1 MSDALISWLR
11 QSLPEEVA
19 GLTEPF
25 IARLEN
31 GEYQQLLESDEARQ
45 LLGHVEVPGFDN
57 CQPGSWNDLIFLRL
71 GHLTKDRPQSRWIYG
86 CIGYA
91 TLLAFIQSNVT
102 GPTLP
107 FSSAKVVLPQNI
119 GQDAA
124 KTRDVRDKLV
134 AGMGADGIAAYKL
147 TPNVELLS
155 LAECVLSHP
164 SVLKAV
170 APARWAKM
178 RALFMRQRLLSEV
191 SSTLQDQIYDDLD
204 VLDGVVSGDEG
215 LRGARVEFLLER
227 ASIHIHHGLDKL
239 ARADLEKARVLR
251 GFEYRLTGLMGR
263 RTKFQVKDTSQLVV
277 LAKSAEGEG
286 SGDVATDGSAN
297 VVNGSTTEN
306 TTAAGPT
313 KLDLNDD
320 TLLESISFTD
330 VPKDSKQDD
339 TSFPPMLQDL
349 DPSTQPKLDALDSTI
364 LLSFASSVKNTSPE
378 DGLTREETLP
388 YATRVLEGGSSNWQ
402 VYTQALLVR
411 SRVEGYNSRTVERGL
426 LQLQALV
433 DQVIGDTSSSES
445 PETDSAEATTTFLPR
460 PKESESAPVSERL
473 RYIFQLASPTRW
485 ELEAELA
492 SRWVSLGGLRSALEI
507 YERLEMWAEAAL
519 CWAATER
526 EDKARKI
533 VRRLL
538 FHATDGGP
546 GSPEDNVGEDETW
559 EGAARQPPPL
569 DAPRLYCILGDFDSS
584 VAMYE
589 KAWEVSN
596 HRYARAQ
603 RSLGRMRMSN
613 RDFVKAADAYSKSL
627 RANPLNGS
635 SWFALGCA
643 LLELEQYE
651 KAAEA
656 FSRCVQLDETDAE
669 AWSNFAAALLRI
681 EPKEDSSKDAGA
693 VAADD
698 EEEVDAEPARKPK
711 FDPQK
716 GRQDALTALKRAA
729 SLKHDSY
736 RIWENV
742 LIVAASL
749 SPPDY
754 QTALS
759 AQKRIIDLRGKIDG
773 EKCLDKQILELLATH
788 VISTSDRYDPEQP
801 GLPRIF
807 VKFIDT
813 SVIPLITGSADLW
826 QLVSKLA
833 LWRNKPSSA
842 LEAEEKAWRAVTSQ
856 PGWDLGED
864 EKSWNAVVE
873 ATVRLCDSYESLGP
887 KERTEG
893 MGAGE
898 MVARDWRFKARTAV
912 RGILGKG
919 KSYWEGTEGW
929 ERLVETLE
937 GLKG

>member
-1 MSDALISWLR
+1 MADALILWLR

-31 GEYQQLLESDEARQ
+31 GEYQQVLESEEARQ
-45 LLGHVEVPGFDN
+45 LLGHVDVLDFEHS
-57 CQPGSWNDLIFLRL
+57 QPGSWNDLGFLRL
-71 GHLTKDRPQSRWIYG
+71 GHLAKDRPRSRWIHC

-91 TLLAFIQSNVT
+91 ALLAFIQSNVT

-107 FSSAKVVLPQNI
+107 FSSAKVVLPQSL
-119 GQDAA
+119 GQDVAQ
-124 KTRDVRDKLV
+124 TREIRKKLV
-134 AGMGADGIAAYKL
+134 AEMSTDGIAAYKL

-191 SSTLQDQIYDDLD
+191 SSTLQNQIYDDLD
-204 VLDGVVSGDEG
+204 VLDEVLFADEG

-227 ASIHIHHGLDKL
+227 ASIHLHHGLEKL
-239 ARADLEKARVLR
+239 ARADLEKARLLR
-251 GFEYRLTGLMGR
+251 GFGHRLTGLMGK
-263 RTKFQVKDTSQLVV
+263 RTKFQVKDTSQLIV
-277 LAKSAEGEG
+277 LAKSAECKET
-286 SGDVATDGSAN
+286 GDVATDGSTN
-297 VVNGSTTEN
+297 GVNGSTNEIA
-306 TTAAGPT
+306 TAGGPT

-330 VPKDSKQDD
+330 VSKDQKQNEE
-339 TSFPPMLQDL
+339 SLPPTLQEL
-349 DPSTQPKLDALDSTI
+349 DPSNQPKLDALDSTI
-364 LLSFASSVKNTSPE
+364 LLSFASSIKNTSPE

-411 SRVEGYNSRTVERGL
+411 TRVEAYNSRTVERGL

-433 DQVIGDTSSSES
+433 DQVIGDTASFGS
-445 PETDSAEATTTFLPR
+445 PQTGSAEAATTFLPR
-460 PKESESAPVSERL
+460 AKESESALVSERL

-526 EDKARKI
+526 EDKGRKI

-538 FHATDGGP
+538 FHTTDGGP
-546 GSPEDNVGEDETW
+546 GIQEDHVGEDETW

-584 VAMYE
+584 AKMYE

-603 RSLGRMRMSN
+603 RSLGRMYISN

-681 EPKEDSSKDAGA
+681 EPKEDSSEDAGA

-698 EEEVDAEPARKPK
+698 EEVDVEPARKPN

-716 GRQDALTALKRAA
+716 SRQEALTALKRAA

-759 AQKRIIDLRGKIDG
+759 AQKRIIDLRGKTDG

-807 VKFIDT
+807 VKFIDS
-813 SVIPLITGSADLW
+813 SVVPLITGSADLW
-826 QLVSKLA
+826 QL
-833 LWRNKPSSA
+833 
-842 LEAEEKAWRAVTSQ
+842 
-856 PGWDLGED
+856 
-864 EKSWNAVVE
+864 

-929 ERLVETLE
+929 ERLMETLE